1 MKTLAFFLSL
11 ARPDRWWLRLGA
23 VLAILTLLAG
33 IGLLSLSGWFITAA
47 AIAGAAGLG
56 RSFNYLF
63 ASGGVRGFAMGRTLG
78 RYAERLATHEATF
91 RILARLRL
99 WVFDRAAPLVP
110 AGLGGLRAGDLLSR
124 VTGDVDAL
132 DGLYLRLITPALSA
146 LFGALAVILVLSFA
160 APAAIVPVIGLFILS
175 GLALPLLAARLGQ
188 SAGESVTGA
197 ASDTRSEAADL
208 IAGMAELKAYG
219 AETAVLSRLEA
230 ASTGWISGQRR
241 LAGLALMNTAVLA
254 FAGPA
259 SFVAGFLA
267 AAASGAS
274 PPLAALAGFIAFGL
288 FEAAAPL
295 VLAGEQY
302 GRTLSAAKRLKAL
315 DDMRPAVE
323 EPATPLP
330 VPDGHDIVFD
340 SVGLT
345 YPGAQG
351 RPALTDISFTLP
363 EGGRVALVGAS
374 GSGKSSIIR
383 LLMGFY
389 APDSGAIR
397 LGGADIAALGPSGTR
412 ARLSLVDQRADLL
425 STTVRANLLLAR
437 PDATEAD
444 LWQALEQA
452 RAADFVRALPDGLTT
467 WIGEEGRLV
476 SGGQARRIALA
487 RAFLRDAPVM
497 LLDEPTEGL
506 DSQIEGEFLDALD
519 AWLDADARRS
529 VLIITHRPALLERAR
544 EVLVMEEARIV
555 QSGQPDTLARQ
566 DGVFKRLF
574 AKRL

>member
-1 MKTLAFFLSL
+1 MKTLAFFLAL

-63 ASGGVRGFAMGRTLG
+63 ASGGVRGFAMARTLG

-132 DGLYLRLITPALSA
+132 DGLYLRLVTPALSA
-146 LFGALAVILVLSFA
+146 LFGALAAVLILAFT
-160 APAAIVPVIGLFILS
+160 APAAILPVIGLFILS
-175 GLALPLLAARLGQ
+175 GLGLPLLAARLGQ
-188 SAGESVTGA
+188 SAGQNVTQS

-219 AETAVLSRLEA
+219 AEGAVLSRLDA
-230 ASTGWISGQRR
+230 ASARWISGQRQ

-315 DDMRPAVE
+315 DDLRPSVE
-323 EPATPLP
+323 EPDAPLP
-330 VPDGHDIVFD
+330 LPEGHDVVFS
-340 SVGLT
+340 SVGFT
-345 YPGAQG
+345 YPGGQF
-351 RPALTDISFTLP
+351 RPALRDVSFTLP

-374 GSGKSSIIR
+374 GSGKSSVIR

-389 APDSGAIR
+389 APDAGTVR
-397 LGGADIAALGPSGTR
+397 LGGADLADLGPARTR
-412 ARLSLVDQRADLL
+412 QRLSLVDQRADLL

-437 PDATEAD
+437 PDATESQ

-452 RAADFVRALPDGLTT
+452 RAADFVRALPDGLLT

-506 DSQIEGEFLDALD
+506 DSRTEGEFLDALD
-519 AWLDADARRS
+519 AWLDADPRRS
-529 VLIITHRPALLERAR
+529 VLMVTHRPALLRRAR
-544 EVLVMEEARIV
+544 EVLVMEDARIV
-555 QSGQPDTLARQ
+555 QRGSVETLAAG
-566 DGVFKRLF
+566 DGAFRRLF
-574 AKRL
+574 ANRF

>member
-1 MKTLAFFLSL
+1 MKTLAFFLAP
-11 ARPDRWWLRLGA
+11 ARPDRWWLRAGA

-63 ASGGVRGFAMGRTLG
+63 ASGGVRGFAMARTLG

-110 AGLGGLRAGDLLSR
+110 AGLGGMRAGDLLSR

-132 DGLYLRLITPALSA
+132 DGLYLRLVTPALSA
-146 LFGALAVILVLSFA
+146 LFGALAVVLILAFT
-160 APAAIVPVIGLFILS
+160 APAAILPVIGLFILS
-175 GLALPLLAARLGQ
+175 GLGLPLLAAKLGQ
-188 SAGESVTGA
+188 SAGESVTHS

-219 AETAVLSRLEA
+219 AETAVLSRLDA
-230 ASTGWISGQRR
+230 ASDSWISGQRQ

-259 SFVAGFLA
+259 SFVAGFLS

-274 PPLAALAGFIAFGL
+274 PSLAALAGFIAFGL

-315 DDMRPAVE
+315 DDLRPAME
-323 EPATPLP
+323 EPQAPLP
-330 VPDGHDIVFD
+330 LPDGHDVVFS
-340 SVGLT
+340 SVGFT
-345 YPGAQG
+345 YPGGQS
-351 RPALTDISFTLP
+351 RPALQDVSFTLP

-389 APDSGAIR
+389 APDSGDIR
-397 LGGADIAALGPSGTR
+397 LGGTDLAALGPARTR
-412 ARLSLVDQRADLL
+412 ERLSLVDQRADLL

-437 PDATEAD
+437 PDATESQ

-452 RAADFVRALPDGLTT
+452 RAADFVRALPDGLLT

-506 DSQIEGEFLDALD
+506 DSRTEAEFLDALD
-519 AWLDADARRS
+519 AWLDADKRRS
-529 VLIITHRPALLERAR
+529 VLIVTHRPALLARAR
-544 EVLVMEEARIV
+544 EGLVMEHARIV
-555 QSGQPDTLARQ
+555 QTGSVDALTTE
-566 DGVFKRLF
+566 DGAFNRLF

>member
-1 MKTLAFFLSL
+1 MKTLAFFLAL
-11 ARPDRWWLRLGA
+11 ARPDRWWLRAGA

-63 ASGGVRGFAMGRTLG
+63 ASGGVRGFAMARTLG

-132 DGLYLRLITPALSA
+132 DGLYLRLVTPALSA
-146 LFGALAVILVLSFA
+146 LFGALAVVLILAFT
-160 APAAIVPVIGLFILS
+160 APAAILPVIGLFILS
-175 GLALPLLAARLGQ
+175 GVGLPLLAAKLGQ
-188 SAGESVTGA
+188 SAGENVTQS

-219 AETAVLSRLEA
+219 AETEVLSRLDR
-230 ASTGWISGQRR
+230 ASDSWISGQRR

-259 SFVAGFLA
+259 SFVAGFLS

-315 DDMRPAVE
+315 DDLRPAME
-323 EPATPLP
+323 EPDTPLP
-330 VPDGHDIVFD
+330 LPDGHDVVFS
-340 SVGLT
+340 SVGFT
-345 YPGAQG
+345 YPGGQS
-351 RPALTDISFTLP
+351 RPALQDVSFTLP

-389 APDSGAIR
+389 APDSGDIQ
-397 LGGADIAALGPSGTR
+397 LGGTDLAALGPARTR
-412 ARLSLVDQRADLL
+412 ERLSLVDQRADLL

-437 PDATEAD
+437 PDATESQ

-452 RAADFVRALPDGLTT
+452 RAADFVRALPDGLLT

-506 DSQIEGEFLDALD
+506 DSRTEAEFLDALD
-519 AWLDADARRS
+519 AWLDADPRRS
-529 VLIITHRPALLERAR
+529 VLIVTHRPALLARAR
-544 EVLVMEEARIV
+544 EVLVMEHARIV
-555 QSGQPDTLARQ
+555 QTGSADALAAE
-566 DGVFKRLF
+566 DGAFNRLF